1 LKIEIT
7 PTKNYQKNERFA
19 QNSMNWVLSHRKGSS
34 NNSSGLT
41 MGAKGMAAFSH
52 NSKMSKALSINIF
65 LSLSRYF
72 DATEFLQLIDVGE
85 PL

>member
-1 LKIEIT
+1 ME
-7 PTKNYQKNERFA
+7 
-19 QNSMNWVLSHRKGSS
+19 
-34 NNSSGLT
+34 
-41 MGAKGMAAFSH
+41 AKGMAAFSH